1 MKKKLTL
8 GKPTLRSI
16 EIQILAILQPLFE
29 GGIEI
34 LKIQPKRTDTGNMVL
49 VGFRALNEPDVRRSR
64 IFGMQRYH
72 DCCDIWLEA
81 PAIHQTTT
89 TGNDGA
95 A

>member
-1 MKKKLTL
+1 MKTKLHL
-8 GKPTLRSI
+8 GKPTLKSI
-16 EIQILAILQPLFE
+16 EIQILAILEPLFE

-49 VGFRALNEPDVRRSR
+49 VGFRALNEPEVRRSR

-72 DCCDIWLEA
+72 DCCDIWLET
-81 PAIHQTTT
+81 PSTLPTKTTDT
-89 TGNDGA
+89 NSA